1 MNGVK
6 KRRKRGLR
14 LFIAYALRT
23 AVIVVTFLCISLM
36 ICGFL
41 YIKEHLHKDADDSQY
56 SISDQQ
62 EIQSTSSIGNDTT
75 SDNEAIIPIPPV
87 VENNAVVVLDAG
99 HGGIQPGCEF
109 DGILEK
115 DITLSV
121 TLLLK
126 AKLEDM
132 GITVILTRDS
142 DEDISLSERVEI
154 ANTANADC
162 FVSIH
167 CNSYT
172 EDTQISGFE
181 GYYYQSDEGKQL
193 ADYILEAANSHSINT
208 RNVKEENYQVL
219 REAAIPAVLLEIGYL
234 SNMEEQQNLLNQD
247 YQDIISTTIS
257 EGIAAWLKC
266 KSAAK
271 PDV

>member
-23 AVIVVTFLCISLM
+23 AAIVVTFLCISLM

-99 HGGIQPGCEF
+99 HGGVEPGCEF
-109 DGILEK
+109 DGVLEK

-121 TLLLK
+121 TLMLK
-126 AKLEDM
+126 EKLEEM
-132 GITVILTRDS
+132 GIAVILTRDS
-142 DEDISLSERVEI
+142 DQDVSLTERTDI
-154 ANTANADC
+154 ANAAGADC

-172 EDTQISGFE
+172 EDTEISGLE
-181 GYYYQSDEGKQL
+181 GYYYKSEEGKKL
-193 ADYILEAANSHSINT
+193 SECIVSAAEGHSIQVRNT
-208 RNVKEENYQVL
+208 KEENYHVL
-219 REAAIPAVLLEIGYL
+219 RESNIAAALIEIGYL
-234 SNMEEQQNLLNQD
+234 SNVTERQAMSSLE
-247 YQDIISTTIS
+247 YQDTLSTAMA
-257 EGIAAWLKC
+257 EGISVWLNG
-266 KSAAK
+266 
-271 PDV
+271 